1 MTNDSISNIIKFINY
16 LKSKFT
22 IRNTEEIL
30 EAKYKERYTMFIK
43 HRADIIEFSV
53 NWFQFS
59 KNSCKNNSNEN
70 LRKFVGIKTDIK
82 VYMIVQMSELFKC
95 NSKKNIQVTQLFT
108 ICLETSRAIYWTLE
122 TWYCNTNR
130 QINAK
135 QNSSEI
141 YSHLH
146 DHIILSKMLRAV

>member
-53 NWFQFS
+53 N
-59 KNSCKNNSNEN
+59 
-70 LRKFVGIKTDIK
+70 
-82 VYMIVQMSELFKC
+82 
-95 NSKKNIQVTQLFT
+95 
-108 ICLETSRAIYWTLE
+108 
-122 TWYCNTNR
+122 
-130 QINAK
+130 
-135 QNSSEI
+135 
-141 YSHLH
+141 
-146 DHIILSKMLRAV
+146 

>member
-95 NSKKNIQVTQLFT
+95 NSKKTF
-108 ICLETSRAIYWTLE
+108 
-122 TWYCNTNR
+122 
-130 QINAK
+130 K
-135 QNSSEI
+135 
-141 YSHLH
+141 LH
-146 DHIILSKMLRAV
+146 NFLQFV